1 MKLDLTDAALEDL
14 REIREYTLRNW
25 GERQE
30 NLYLEAMWA
39 RFAEI
44 LNDPSRF
51 RPREDL
57 FPGCKVAAQ
66 EKHIILFRVESD
78 VLQIIRVLH
87 SAMDINRH
95 STE

>member
-51 RPREDL
+51 RPR
-57 FPGCKVAAQ
+57 
-66 EKHIILFRVESD
+66 
-78 VLQIIRVLH
+78 
-87 SAMDINRH
+87 
-95 STE
+95 